1 MQPGSSR
8 TDASA
13 LARIAARNSS
23 RRTGSIC
30 RWTIR
35 LNTRSRSGRE
45 DDDAVVVG
53 PQLVTGGEGRAAEG
67 DRYVAFARAGLGAL
81 ARVGPERLDPERQ
94 AGQGRGVADGTVHHE
109 AGPAG
114 VHPALRGDVT
124 PPG

>member
-30 RWTIR
+30 RWTTR
-35 LNTRSRSGRE
+35 LNTTSRSGRE

-53 PQLVTGGEGRAAEG
+53 PQLVAGGEGRGAEA
-67 DRYVAFARAGLGAL
+67 DRHVAFAGAGLGAL
-81 ARVGPERLDPERQ
+81 AGVGPEGLEAEGQ
-94 AGQGRGVADGTVHHE
+94 AGQCGRVADRTV
-109 AGPAG
+109 
-114 VHPALRGDVT
+114 DD
-124 PPG
+124 